1 MHVSKEQSDHQA
13 YYSEADN
20 GNINEAQT
28 SVKLIC
34 SLKFRKQ
41 RQDLVF
47 LTVISHFCQNLSGCE
62 LLRRD

>member
-1 MHVSKEQSDHQA
+1 MHVSKEHSDHRG

-20 GNINEAQT
+20 SDINEAQT

-34 SLKFRKQ
+34 SLKVRKQ

-47 LTVISHFCQNLSGCE
+47 LTDFPFLSKSE
-62 LLRRD
+62 WL

>member
-1 MHVSKEQSDHQA
+1 MHVSKERSEHQGC
-13 YYSEADN
+13 YSETDN
-20 GNINEAQT
+20 RNINEAQT

-47 LTVISHFCQNLSGCE
+47 LTVISPFCQNLSGCE
-62 LLRRD
+62 LLKRD

>member
-1 MHVSKEQSDHQA
+1 MRVSEEHRDHRG
-13 YYSEADN
+13 YYSETDN
-20 GNINEAQT
+20 SNINEAQT

-47 LTVISHFCQNLSGCE
+47 VTVISHFCQNLSGSE
-62 LLRRD
+62 LLKRD